1 MYIFIIIFDNSQEE
15 TSGKCGD
22 DLTWTLSGD
31 GSLVI
36 SGTGEMYDFD
46 DSMWDANKE
55 YIKSVI
61 IKDGA
66 VNIGKNA
73 FEQCTE
79 LESVTL
85 PDTVTDIG
93 GGAFSGCVKLPEINI
108 SNNVTNIG
116 TGAFVSCGN
125 LNIRVSQDNP
135 NYSDIDGVLFDKNHT
150 ELLSY
155 SKDKIC
161 SKYVIPN
168 TVTTVGVNAFYECKD
183 LSEVK
188 IPIEVT
194 SIETGAFYLCEKLN
208 NINIPDNVVR
218 IGQSAFSGCASIK
231 TVTIPPNITELET
244 NTFSRCTNL
253 ENIILPDRIT
263 KIGSFA
269 FQGCRSLREFNI
281 PQGVEHIEQWTFS
294 GCDNLTNITIHE
306 NIKSIGEYA
315 FYNCNNI
322 FKLEIKN
329 GTTELGYN
337 SFYNCNNLKYIIL
350 PKSLTTISSGAFNY
364 SENISDVYYE
374 GTEDEWNAMNIASG
388 NSYLTNAAIHYNTTE
403 IPMPEKP
410 VIEDISYSDGV
421 CTFNTVVGNIPYTT
435 NLICVLYNQDGAV
448 TGTSMTKVRS
458 TDISVSVR
466 VSGENAKSVKVFI
479 WDSLNGMRPLCEV
492 AEYNIATQ

>member
-1 MYIFIIIFDNSQEE
+1 MNICILYIFIIIFDNSQEE

-161 SKYVIPN
+161 SKYVIPD

-218 IGQSAFSGCASIK
+218 IGQSAFSGCTSIK
-231 TVTIPPNITELET
+231 
-244 NTFSRCTNL
+244 
-253 ENIILPDRIT
+253 
-263 KIGSFA
+263 
-269 FQGCRSLREFNI
+269 Q
-281 PQGVEHIEQWTFS
+281 
-294 GCDNLTNITIHE
+294 
-306 NIKSIGEYA
+306 
-315 FYNCNNI
+315 
-322 FKLEIKN
+322 
-329 GTTELGYN
+329 
-337 SFYNCNNLKYIIL
+337 
-350 PKSLTTISSGAFNY
+350 
-364 SENISDVYYE
+364 
-374 GTEDEWNAMNIASG
+374 
-388 NSYLTNAAIHYNTTE
+388 
-403 IPMPEKP
+403 
-410 VIEDISYSDGV
+410 
-421 CTFNTVVGNIPYTT
+421 
-435 NLICVLYNQDGAV
+435 
-448 TGTSMTKVRS
+448 
-458 TDISVSVR
+458 
-466 VSGENAKSVKVFI
+466 
-479 WDSLNGMRPLCEV
+479 
-492 AEYNIATQ
+492 